1 MINSRN
7 KMRGFTLIEVM
18 VAVAIVGILA
28 AIAYPQYA
36 DSVRKGRRNDG
47 MAALLDAAQK
57 LDVFRAR
64 TASYTDVPANANIS
78 TTSPKGYY
86 DSLDIS
92 PGACGDITNCYSI
105 EITVT
110 ALDGQNEDDISA
122 YRINSAGVKE
132 RNEGGW
138 TEGWK

>member
-7 KMRGFTLIEVM
+7 KMRGFTLVEVLI
-18 VAVAIVGILA
+18 AIAIVGILA

-78 TTSPKGYY
+78 TISPEGYY
-86 DSLDIS
+86 DGLTIN

-105 EITVT
+105 EINVT
-110 ALDGQNEDDISA
+110 TKDGQNEDDVIA
-122 YRINSAGVKE
+122 YRINSSGLKE
-132 RNEGGW
+132 RNEGSW
-138 TEGWK
+138 IEGWK

>member
-1 MINSRN
+1 MTNSRI
-7 KMRGFTLIEVM
+7 KVRGFTLIEVLI
-18 VAVAIVGILA
+18 AIAIVGILA

-64 TASYTDVPANANIS
+64 TAGYTSVPANANIS

-86 DSLDIS
+86 DGLSIS

-105 EITVT
+105 EINVT
-110 ALDGQNEDDISA
+110 TKDGQNEDDVTA
-122 YRINSAGVKE
+122 YRINSSGLKE

-138 TEGWK
+138 IEGWK

>member
-1 MINSRN
+1 MIKSRN
-7 KMRGFTLIEVM
+7 KMRGFTLVEVLI
-18 VAVAIVGILA
+18 AIAIVGILA

-47 MAALLDAAQK
+47 MSALLDAAQK
-57 LDVFRAR
+57 LDVYRAR
-64 TASYTDVPANANIS
+64 TAGYTQDPAEANIG
-78 TTSPKGYY
+78 TTSPNGYY
-86 DSLDIS
+86 DGLAIT

-105 EITVT
+105 EINVT
-110 ALDGQNEDDISA
+110 AKDGQNEDDVVA

>member
-1 MINSRN
+1 
-7 KMRGFTLIEVM
+7 
-18 VAVAIVGILA
+18 
-28 AIAYPQYA
+28 
-36 DSVRKGRRNDG
+36 

-78 TTSPKGYY
+78 TTSPNGYY

>member
-1 MINSRN
+1 
-7 KMRGFTLIEVM
+7 MRGFTLVELLIAITI
-18 VAVAIVGILA
+18 VAILA

-78 TTSPKGYY
+78 TTSPEGYY
-86 DSLDIS
+86 DGLVIS

-105 EITVT
+105 VINVT
-110 ALDGQNEDDISA
+110 TKNGQNEDDVTA
-122 YRINSAGVKE
+122 YRINSAGLKE
-132 RNEGGW
+132 RDESGW
-138 TEGWK
+138 VEGWK

>member
-1 MINSRN
+1 MNV
-7 KMRGFTLIEVM
+7 LI
-18 VAVAIVGILA
+18 AVAIVGIIA

-36 DSVRKGRRNDG
+36 DSIRKGRRNDG
-47 MAALLDAAQK
+47 MAALMDAAQK

-78 TTSPKGYY
+78 TISPEGYY
-86 DSLDIS
+86 DGLTIN
-92 PGACGDITNCYSI
+92 PGACGDIANCYSI
-105 EITVT
+105 EINVT
-110 ALDGQNEDDISA
+110 SKDGQNEDDVIA
-122 YRINSAGVKE
+122 YRIDSAGLKE